1 MNEIEELIQKLEK
14 IGVENSLIAEIV
26 SMNIEDYLKIEKLKK
41 LILQN
46 QKKTRLQITLNN
58 ADFMIFMNQ
67 KQELEAEYGKSLK
80 NSEVLMILLNNNNI
94 KNKLDSMD
102 KTLNQIKRLQLATI
116 KEDDK
121 KVIFNEYKD

>member
-1 MNEIEELIQKLEK
+1 MNEIEVLIHKLEK

-26 SMNIEDYLKIEKLKK
+26 SMNIEDSLKIEKLKK